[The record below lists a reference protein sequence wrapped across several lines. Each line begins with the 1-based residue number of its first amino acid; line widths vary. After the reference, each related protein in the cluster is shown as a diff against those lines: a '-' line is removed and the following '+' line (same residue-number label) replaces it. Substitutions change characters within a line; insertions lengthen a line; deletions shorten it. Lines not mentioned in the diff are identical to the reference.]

1 MSTGCAIPS
10 GARSASSRRRNR
22 LESDARTDGITL
34 NSSFPPSVAVGVIP
48 TLGFAPSVAV
58 GVIPAAAVGI
68 AVAGV
73 DGASVV
79 VSMGAAAED
88 GVASCAL
95 SGALSVARSSV
106 EIDSAVVST

>member
-34 NSSFPPSVAVGVIP
+34 NSSFPPSAPSVAVGVP

-73 DGASVV
+73 EGASVV
-79 VSMGAAAED
+79 VSIGAAAED

-95 SGALSVARSSV
+95 W
-106 EIDSAVVST
+106 

>member
-1 MSTGCAIPS
+1 MSTACAIPS
-10 GARSASSRRRNR
+10 GARSASSRRRSR

-34 NSSFPPSVAVGVIP
+34 NSSFPPSAPSVAVGVIP

-73 DGASVV
+73 EGASVVASMDVEGASVV

-95 SGALSVARSSV
+95 W
-106 EIDSAVVST
+106 

>member
-1 MSTGCAIPS
+1 M
-10 GARSASSRRRNR
+10 
-22 LESDARTDGITL
+22 
-34 NSSFPPSVAVGVIP
+34 NSSFPPSAPSVAVGVIP

-73 DGASVV
+73 EGASVVVSMDVEGASVVVSMDVEGAWVV

-95 SGALSVARSSV
+95 W
-106 EIDSAVVST
+106 